1 MEVDCILGALAGA
14 AAAPAAAPGAVTCT
28 RVERPS
34 ESSAKTARSAAGK
47 VRCSHRVWSALRL
60 LLGLLAARRERGC
73 ASVAEELPEELR
85 QLVKCCGMPEN
96 ACVTSSLHR
105 TSVSVGGGAAP
116 RSTPVAAVIGVYMA
130 VAAAV
135 PASSWSIVCHPRAQY
150 HQEPSS
156 I

>member
-1 MEVDCILGALAGA
+1 
-14 AAAPAAAPGAVTCT
+14 
-28 RVERPS
+28 
-34 ESSAKTARSAAGK
+34 
-47 VRCSHRVWSALRL
+47 
-60 LLGLLAARRERGC
+60 
-73 ASVAEELPEELR
+73 
-85 QLVKCCGMPEN
+85 MPEN

-116 RSTPVAAVIGVYMA
+116 GSTPVAAVIGVYMA